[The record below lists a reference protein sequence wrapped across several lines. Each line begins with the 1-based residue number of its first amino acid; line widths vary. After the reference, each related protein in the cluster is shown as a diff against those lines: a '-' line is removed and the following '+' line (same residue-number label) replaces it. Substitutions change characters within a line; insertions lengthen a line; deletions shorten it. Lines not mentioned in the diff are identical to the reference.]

1 MVGALKSEFVKL
13 KLNSI
18 YVSPIPNLSTNDSII
33 GGWENVS
40 WRVQRDDPRRWRGCP
55 HFGAVKTKKI
65 TVNYADI
72 IRRHAPVAAMP
83 NPGDSAGKR
92 AAARRLFI
100 TRTRER
106 RSDAERAK
114 FLFACFRSDSE
125 VLECLPLSSAA
136 PSPTLPDRLIKKCIV
151 HIELYR
157 MFRIL
162 ASNCRSTVGLC
173 IFCNSELQFLAHL

>member
-1 MVGALKSEFVKL
+1 MHLYDRSPTIWVCQTEVKVDH
-13 KLNSI
+13 
-18 YVSPIPNLSTNDSII
+18 VSPIPNLSTNDSII

-40 WRVQRDDPRRWRGCP
+40 WRVQRDEPRRWRGCP

-83 NPGDSAGKR
+83 NPGETRRGEAIIHYSHAR
-92 AAARRLFI
+92 AP
-100 TRTRER
+100 ER

-151 HIELYR
+151 YIGLYR
-157 MFRIL
+157 VFRI
-162 ASNCRSTVGLC
+162 
-173 IFCNSELQFLAHL
+173 